1 MARFEMFVPEEIEKQ
16 LGKLYNDTPKIFGA
30 MTKAGAQVVAEELKA
45 TAPHPDIAANIKLT
59 KVYETPSDGGIN
71 TKVLI
76 VGRTKVS
83 NASLALVANCYE
95 YGRSNRPF
103 PRKPFL
109 RKAFNQG
116 RIEKVMKDKQKE
128 MTGGLLDE

>member
-16 LGKLYNDTPKIFGA
+16 LDKLYNDTPKIFGA
-30 MTKAGAQVVAEELKA
+30 MTKAGAQIVADELKA

-59 KVYETPSDGGIN
+59 KIYETPSDGAIN
-71 TKVLI
+71 TKVLL

-83 NASLALVANCYE
+83 NAPLALVVNCFE
-95 YGRSNRPF
+95 YGRSNLPF

-109 RKAFNQG
+109 RKAFDPR
-116 RIEKVMKDKQKE
+116 RIEKVMKDKQRE
-128 MTGGLLDE
+128 MTGGLLNE

>member
-16 LGKLYNDTPKIFGA
+16 LDKLYNDTPKIFGA
-30 MTKAGAQVVAEELKA
+30 MTKAGARIVADELKA

-59 KVYETPSDGGIN
+59 KIYETPSDGAIN
-71 TKVLI
+71 TKVLL

-83 NASLALVANCYE
+83 NAPLALVANCFE
-95 YGRSNRPF
+95 YGRSNLPF

-109 RKAFNQG
+109 RKAFDPR
-116 RIEKVMKDKQKE
+116 RIEKVMKDKQRE
-128 MTGGLLDE
+128 MTGGLLNE

>member
-16 LGKLYNDTPKIFGA
+16 LDKLYNDTPKIFGA
-30 MTKAGAQVVAEELKA
+30 MTKAGAQIVADELKA

-59 KVYETPSDGGIN
+59 KIYETPSDGAIN
-71 TKVLI
+71 TKVLL

-83 NASLALVANCYE
+83 NAPLALVANCFE
-95 YGRSNRPF
+95 YGRSNLPF

-109 RKAFNQG
+109 RKAFDPR
-116 RIEKVMKDKQKE
+116 RIEKVMKDKQRE
-128 MTGGLLDE
+128 MTGGLLNE